1 MNEPPAPD
9 GLGMPASQPVA
20 PAPPPFRFP
29 PLEECVEV
37 IAKKMRV
44 NDSGYPV
51 RSRPYKKPGSAQISK
66 KFAKAFASKP
76 LNPKLYG
83 KIVVKLK

>member
-1 MNEPPAPD
+1 
-9 GLGMPASQPVA
+9 
-20 PAPPPFRFP
+20 
-29 PLEECVEV
+29 
-37 IAKKMRV
+37 V